1 MRNPTLAT
9 APVTPELLAVLIDT
23 EQFLAQYKDENARLN
38 DAAHYGA
45 AAIQLEALVKAIM
58 TARTSVSLL
67 GRPAIGARFHV
78 GAQSGL
84 IRAVD
89 NASVYLS
96 NQASNLLRHKGGAL
110 SRYEKTHTET
120 ALSLLSELMG
130 RFTEDVQNVSRTD
143 LGRIRSKSVEL
154 LMATAD
160 VVAKIEGGDAA
171 SLIDYAKAAKI
182 AAGDSDGVKA
192 AALDE
197 TEPRDDNRCTSE
209 AATGRCILP
218 AGHRSDTGEP
228 RHIGPA
234 T

>member
-23 EQFLAQYKDENARLN
+23 EKFLAQYNDENARLN

-96 NQASNLLRHKGGAL
+96 NQANNLLRHKGGAL

-120 ALSLLSELMG
+120 ALSLLSELMS
-130 RFTEDVQNVSRTD
+130 RFTDDVQNVSRTD

-160 VVAKIEGGDAA
+160 VVAKIESGDAA
-171 SLIDYAKAAKI
+171 ALSDYAKAA
-182 AAGDSDGVKA
+182 V
-192 AALDE
+192 
-197 TEPRDDNRCTSE
+197 EPAQDVDRCTVVSVNDKRCTKPADHRPSGSE
-209 AATGRCILP
+209 DAHKFTF
-218 AGHRSDTGEP
+218 
-228 RHIGPA
+228 
-234 T
+234 